1 MAFHDVSSYIYSYLY
16 RDQVEEGMSSGG
28 STGIAATPAPTPFSH
43 GPGGVRPEDLAA
55 GISRLA
61 VHFVIAPYF
70 KIFNMRIASH
80 KTDL

>member
-1 MAFHDVSSYIYSYLY
+1 MMLLLTSTLIYI

-28 STGIAATPAPTPFSH
+28 STGMPATPAPTPFSH

-61 VHFVIAPYF
+61 VHFVVAPYF
-70 KIFNMRIASH
+70 KSL
-80 KTDL
+80 T